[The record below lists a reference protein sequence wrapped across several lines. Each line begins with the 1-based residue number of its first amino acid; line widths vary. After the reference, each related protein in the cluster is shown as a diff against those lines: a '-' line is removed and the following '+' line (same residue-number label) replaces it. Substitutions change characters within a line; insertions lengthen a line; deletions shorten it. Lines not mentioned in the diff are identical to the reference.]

1 VGTVGRTVGITAAV
15 PDVAA
20 LIGRRTRARAMVG
33 VLLAGT
39 ACGSGTAERVV
50 GASPAPAAAVSSVV
64 PLPSGVTASA
74 PFVGTVGTVVAVTLA
89 GGRVSTPSRR
99 VRTRA
104 GTPVRLTVTSDVADE
119 VHVHGLDLT
128 LPLVPGQPAV
138 LDFTPTAQGT
148 FEVELHGSR
157 QLLFSLQ
164 VG

>member
-1 VGTVGRTVGITAAV
+1 M
-15 PDVAA
+15 A
-20 LIGRRTRARAMVG
+20 LVG

-39 ACGSGTAERVV
+39 ACGSGTAERGV
-50 GASPAPAAAVSSVV
+50 GASPRPAAAVSSVV

-74 PFVGTVGTVVAVTLA
+74 PAVGTVVAVTLA
-89 GGRVSTPSRR
+89 GGRVSTPSKR